1 MIPNNNS
8 QWRDLFSGRNGAIS
22 FALSFGVI
30 IHAVN
35 ILMATT
41 ILPSVVNDIGGISLY
56 AWNTTLFVAA
66 SIIGSVLSARLL
78 SSLGARSAY
87 LIATLLFFI
96 GSLLCA
102 IAPVMETMLIGRF
115 VQGLGGGIL
124 FALAYAMV
132 NIVYDQ
138 ALWPRAMA
146 LISGMWGVAT
156 LIGPAVG
163 GIFAQLDAWRY
174 AFGIMLPVMIFY
186 GIYLWF
192 ILPKNKET
200 SRKNTKKPLPYLQL
214 IILTIAVLLISSGS
228 LSSSLTINLLSI
240 VAVFALIAVLIFFE
254 KRLPVRLL
262 PANTFKGFSLHALLY
277 ITISLLAIGMTCE
290 VFVPYYLQSL
300 HGQTPL
306 ASGYMSA
313 LMALGWTVAEVM
325 SASWQ
330 GAKMRFSIFS
340 GPIIV
345 FVGLLVLAWAIPNPM
360 LQTDNAMM
368 LTIILFGLFFI
379 GYGIGFGWPHLL
391 TRILQA
397 AAEEDKDIAGAS
409 ITTVQLFATA
419 LGSAF
424 AGMIVNLN
432 GFNSGTAEG
441 LSSSASALFLF
452 LALAPLVAIYTAWK
466 ITRRSY

>member
-1 MIPNNNS
+1 MHPNNNS

-22 FALSFGVI
+22 FALSFGVV
-30 IHAVN
+30 IHAIN

-41 ILPSVVNDIGGISLY
+41 ILPSVVTDIGGMGLY

-78 SSLGARSAY
+78 NLLGAKGAY
-87 LIATLLFFI
+87 LASTVLFFI

-102 IAPVMETMLIGRF
+102 VAPKMEVMLIGRF
-115 VQGLGGGIL
+115 VQGLGGGLL
-124 FALAYAMV
+124 FALSYAMV

-156 LIGPAVG
+156 LIGPAIG

-174 AFGIMLPVMIFY
+174 AFGIMLPIMLFY

-192 ILPKNKET
+192 ILPKNDNDAPKST
-200 SRKNTKKPLPYLQL
+200 SQSLPYLQL
-214 IILTIAVLLISSGS
+214 IILTVAVLLISSGS

-240 VAVFALIAVLIFFE
+240 VVVFGLIGVLIFCE
-254 KRLPVRLL
+254 KRLAVRLL
-262 PANTFKGFSLHALLY
+262 PTNTFKGLSLHALLY
-277 ITISLLAIGMTCE
+277 LTISLLAIGMTCE
-290 VFVPYYLQSL
+290 IFVPYYLQSL
-300 HGQTPL
+300 HMQTPL

-313 LMALGWTVAEVM
+313 LMALGWTVAEVI

-330 GAKMRFSIFS
+330 GAKMRFSILS

-345 FVGLLVLAWAIPNPM
+345 FIGLLVLAFVIPNPL
-360 LQTDNAMM
+360 LQSENAVS
-368 LTIILFGLFFI
+368 LFIILFALFLV

-397 AAEEDKDIAGAS
+397 ASTQDKDIAGAS

-432 GFNSGTAEG
+432 GFNSDTPEG

-452 LALAPLVAIYTAWK
+452 LALAPLMAIYTAWR
-466 ITRRSY
+466 ITRCSY

>member
-22 FALSFGVI
+22 FALSFGVV
-30 IHAVN
+30 IHAIN

-41 ILPSVVNDIGGISLY
+41 ILPSVVTDIGGMGLY

-78 SSLGARSAY
+78 SLLGAKGAY
-87 LIATLLFFI
+87 LVATVLFFI
-96 GSLLCA
+96 GSLLCT
-102 IAPVMETMLIGRF
+102 IAPKMEVMLVGRF
-115 VQGLGGGIL
+115 VQGLGGGLL
-124 FALAYAMV
+124 FALSYAMV

-156 LIGPAVG
+156 LIGPAIG

-174 AFGIMLPVMIFY
+174 AFGIMLPVMLFY

-192 ILPKNKET
+192 ILPKNENSAQKST
-200 SRKNTKKPLPYLQL
+200 SQSLPYLQL
-214 IILTIAVLLISSGS
+214 IILTVAVLLISSGS

-240 VAVFALIAVLIFFE
+240 VVVFGLIGALIFCE
-254 KRLPVRLL
+254 KRLTIRLL
-262 PANTFKGFSLHALLY
+262 PANTFKGLSLHALLY
-277 ITISLLAIGMTCE
+277 LTISLLAIGMTCE
-290 VFVPYYLQSL
+290 IFVPYYLQSL
-300 HGQTPL
+300 HLQTPL

-313 LMALGWTVAEVM
+313 LMALGWTVAEVI

-330 GAKMRFSIFS
+330 GAKMRFSILS

-345 FVGLLVLAWAIPNPM
+345 LVGLVVLAFVIPNPM
-360 LQTDNAMM
+360 LQTDNAFS
-368 LTIILFGLFFI
+368 LIIILVALFLV

-391 TRILQA
+391 TRVLQA
-397 AAEEDKDIAGAS
+397 ASEQDKDIAGAS

-432 GFNSGTAEG
+432 GFNSGTPQG
-441 LSSSASALFLF
+441 LSSSAFALFLF
-452 LALAPLVAIYTAWK
+452 LALAPLMAIYTAWK

>member
-1 MIPNNNS
+1 MIPTNNS

-22 FALSFGVI
+22 FALSFGVV
-30 IHAVN
+30 IHAIN

-41 ILPSVVNDIGGISLY
+41 ILPSVVTDIGGMELY

-78 SSLGARSAY
+78 SLLDAKGAY
-87 LIATLLFFI
+87 LAATVLFFI

-102 IAPVMETMLIGRF
+102 VAPKMEVMLVGRF
-115 VQGLGGGIL
+115 VQGLGGGLL
-124 FALAYAMV
+124 FALSYAMV

-156 LIGPAVG
+156 LIGPAIG

-174 AFGIMLPVMIFY
+174 AFGIMLPVMVLY
-186 GIYLWF
+186 GVYLWF
-192 ILPKNKET
+192 ILPKRENNTPKST
-200 SRKNTKKPLPYLQL
+200 SQNLPYLQL
-214 IILTIAVLLISSGS
+214 IILTVAVLLISSGS

-240 VAVFALIAVLIFFE
+240 VVVFGLIGVLILCE
-254 KRLPVRLL
+254 KRLSVRLL
-262 PANTFKGFSLHALLY
+262 PSNTFKGLSLHALLY
-277 ITISLLAIGMTCE
+277 LTISLLAIGMTCE
-290 VFVPYYLQSL
+290 IFVPYYLQSL
-300 HGQTPL
+300 HMQTPL

-313 LMALGWTVAEVM
+313 LMALGWTVAEVI

-330 GAKMRFSIFS
+330 GAKMRFSILS

-345 FVGLLVLAWAIPNPM
+345 FVGLLALAFVIPNPM
-360 LQTDNAMM
+360 LQSENAVS
-368 LTIILFGLFFI
+368 LSIILFALFLV

-397 AAEEDKDIAGAS
+397 ASEQDKDIAGAS

-432 GFNSGTAEG
+432 GFNSGTPEG

-452 LALAPLVAIYTAWK
+452 LALAPLIAIYTAWK

>member
-1 MIPNNNS
+1 MHPNNNS

-22 FALSFGVI
+22 FALSFGVV
-30 IHAVN
+30 IHAIN

-41 ILPSVVNDIGGISLY
+41 ILPSVVTDIGGMTLY

-78 SSLGARSAY
+78 NLFGARGSYLSSAV
-87 LIATLLFFI
+87 LFFI

-102 IAPVMETMLIGRF
+102 IAPKMEIMLIGRF
-115 VQGLGGGIL
+115 IQGLGGGLL
-124 FALAYAMV
+124 FALSYAMV

-156 LIGPAVG
+156 LIGPAIG

-174 AFGIMLPVMIFY
+174 AFGIMLPIMLFY

-192 ILPKNKET
+192 ILPKNDHNASKST
-200 SRKNTKKPLPYLQL
+200 SQSLPYLQL
-214 IILTIAVLLISSGS
+214 IILTVAVLLISSGS
-228 LSSSLTINLLSI
+228 LSSSLTLNLLSI
-240 VAVFALIAVLIFFE
+240 VAVFGLIGVLIFCE
-254 KRLPVRLL
+254 KRFTVRLL
-262 PANTFKGFSLHALLY
+262 PTNTFKGLSLHALLY
-277 ITISLLAIGMTCE
+277 LTISLLAIGMTCE
-290 VFVPYYLQSL
+290 IFVPYYLQSL
-300 HGQTPL
+300 HMQTPL

-313 LMALGWTVAEVM
+313 LMALGWTVAEII

-330 GAKMRFSIFS
+330 GAKMRFSILS

-345 FVGLLVLAWAIPNPM
+345 FIGLIVLAFVIPNPM
-360 LQTDNAMM
+360 LQSENAIS
-368 LTIILFGLFFI
+368 LFIILFALFLV

-397 AAEEDKDIAGAS
+397 ASTQDKDIAGAS

-432 GFNSGTAEG
+432 GFNSGTPEG

-452 LALAPLVAIYTAWK
+452 LALAPLMAIYTAWK
-466 ITRRSY
+466 ITRSSY

>member
-163 GIFAQLDAWRY
+163 GIFAQLNAWRY

>member
-240 VAVFALIAVLIFFE
+240 VAVLALIAVLIFFE
-254 KRLPVRLL
+254 KHLSVRLL

-330 GAKMRFSIFS
+330 GAKMRFSILS

-345 FVGLLVLAWAIPNPM
+345 FIGLLVLAWAIPNPI
-360 LQTDNAMM
+360 LQTDNTMM

-397 AAEEDKDIAGAS
+397 AGEEDKDIAGAS

-432 GFNSGTAEG
+432 GFNSDTAEG

>member
-156 LIGPAVG
+156 LVGPAVG

-200 SRKNTKKPLPYLQL
+200 ARKNTKKPLPYLQL
-214 IILTIAVLLISSGS
+214 IILTITVLLISSGS

-254 KRLPVRLL
+254 KRLSVRLL

>member
-8 QWRDLFSGRNGAIS
+8 QWRDLFAGRNGAIT
-22 FALSFGVI
+22 FALSFGVV

-78 SSLGARSAY
+78 SSLGAKGAY

-96 GSLLCA
+96 GSLLCS

-115 VQGLGGGIL
+115 IQGLGGGIL
-124 FALAYAMV
+124 FALSYAMV

-156 LIGPAVG
+156 LVGPAVG
-163 GIFAQLDAWRY
+163 GVFAQLDAWRY
-174 AFGIMLPVMIFY
+174 AFGIMLPVMLFY
-186 GIYLWF
+186 GVYLWF
-192 ILPKNKET
+192 VLPKNKET
-200 SRKNTKKPLPYLQL
+200 SQKNTGKKLPYLQL

-240 VAVFALIAVLIFFE
+240 VAVFILIAVLIFCE

-262 PANTFKGFSLHALLY
+262 PSNTFKGFSLHALLY

-313 LMALGWTVAEVM
+313 LMALGWTVAEVI

-330 GAKMRFSIFS
+330 GAKMRLSIFS

-345 FVGLLVLAWAIPNPM
+345 FAGLLVLAWAIPNPM
-360 LQTDNAMM
+360 LQTDNAIM
-368 LTIILFGLFFI
+368 LSIILFGLFFV

-432 GFNSGTAEG
+432 GFNSGTAQG

-452 LALAPLVAIYTAWK
+452 LALAPLIAIYTAWK

>member
-1 MIPNNNS
+1 MIPDNNS

-22 FALSFGVI
+22 FALSFGVV
-30 IHAVN
+30 IHAIN

-41 ILPSVVNDIGGISLY
+41 ILPSVVTDIGGMGLY

-78 SSLGARSAY
+78 SLLGAKGAY
-87 LIATLLFFI
+87 LIATVLFFI

-102 IAPVMETMLIGRF
+102 IAPKMEVMLIGRF
-115 VQGLGGGIL
+115 VQGLGGGLL
-124 FALAYAMV
+124 FALSYAMV

-156 LIGPAVG
+156 LIGPAIG

-174 AFGIMLPVMIFY
+174 AFGIMLPIMLFY

-192 ILPKNKET
+192 ILPKNDNEAPK
-200 SRKNTKKPLPYLQL
+200 SSSQSLPYLQL
-214 IILTIAVLLISSGS
+214 IILTAAVLLISSGS
-228 LSSSLTINLLSI
+228 LSSSLIINLLSI
-240 VAVFALIAVLIFFE
+240 VVVFGLIGLLIFCE
-254 KRLPVRLL
+254 KRLSVRLL
-262 PANTFKGFSLHALLY
+262 PSNTFKGLSLHALLY
-277 ITISLLAIGMTCE
+277 LTISLLAIGMTCE
-290 VFVPYYLQSL
+290 IFVPYYLQSL
-300 HGQTPL
+300 HMQTPL

-313 LMALGWTVAEVM
+313 LMALGWTVAEVI

-330 GAKMRFSIFS
+330 GAKMRFSILS

-345 FVGLLVLAWAIPNPM
+345 FSGLLALAFVIPNPL
-360 LQTDNAMM
+360 LQSENAVS
-368 LTIILFGLFFI
+368 LSIILFALFLV

-397 AAEEDKDIAGAS
+397 ASEQDKDIAGAS

-419 LGSAF
+419 LGSAL

-432 GFNSGTAEG
+432 GFNSGTPEG

-452 LALAPLVAIYTAWK
+452 LAFAPLIAIYTAWK
-466 ITRRSY
+466 ITRCSY

>member
-8 QWRDLFSGRNGAIS
+8 QWRDLFSGRNGAIT
-22 FALSFGVI
+22 FALSFGVV

-78 SSLGARSAY
+78 SVLGARGAY

-102 IAPVMETMLIGRF
+102 IAPIMETMLVGRF
-115 VQGLGGGIL
+115 IQGLGGGIL
-124 FALAYAMV
+124 FALSYAMV

-163 GIFAQLDAWRY
+163 GIFAQLNAWRY
-174 AFGIMLPVMIFY
+174 AFGIMLPVMLFY
-186 GIYLWF
+186 AVYLWS
-192 ILPKNKET
+192 ILPKNENSPQKI
-200 SRKNTKKPLPYLQL
+200 KTKSLPYLQL

-240 VAVFALIAVLIFFE
+240 LSVFILIAVLIVCE
-254 KRLPVRLL
+254 KRLPIRLL
-262 PANTFKGFSLHALLY
+262 PENTFKGLSLHALLY

-300 HGQTPL
+300 HHQTPL

-313 LMALGWTVAEVM
+313 LMALGWTVAEVI

-330 GAKMRFSIFS
+330 GAKMRFSLFS

-345 FVGLLVLAWAIPNPM
+345 FAGLLILAWAIPNPT
-360 LQTDNAMM
+360 LQTDN
-368 LTIILFGLFFI
+368 TISLIVILSALFFV

-391 TRILQA
+391 TRVLQA
-397 AAEEDKDIAGAS
+397 ASENDKDIAGAS

-432 GFNSGTAEG
+432 GFNSGTPEG
-441 LSSSASALFLF
+441 LSSSASALFFF
-452 LALAPLVAIYTAWK
+452 LALAPLMAIYTAWK
-466 ITRRSY
+466 ITRCSY

>member
-1 MIPNNNS
+1 MHPNNNS

-22 FALSFGVI
+22 FALSFGVV
-30 IHAVN
+30 IHAIN

-41 ILPSVVNDIGGISLY
+41 ILPSVVTDIGGMGLY

-78 SSLGARSAY
+78 NLLGAKGAY
-87 LIATLLFFI
+87 LASTVLFFI

-102 IAPVMETMLIGRF
+102 VAPKMEVMLIGRF
-115 VQGLGGGIL
+115 VQGLGGGLL
-124 FALAYAMV
+124 FALSYAMV

-156 LIGPAVG
+156 LIGPAIG

-174 AFGIMLPVMIFY
+174 AFGIMLPIMLFY

-192 ILPKNKET
+192 ILPKNDNDAPKST
-200 SRKNTKKPLPYLQL
+200 SQSLPYLQL
-214 IILTIAVLLISSGS
+214 IILTVAVLLISSGS

-240 VAVFALIAVLIFFE
+240 VVVFGLIGVLIFCE
-254 KRLPVRLL
+254 KRLAVRLL
-262 PANTFKGFSLHALLY
+262 PTNTFKGLSLHALLY
-277 ITISLLAIGMTCE
+277 LTISLLAIGMTCE
-290 VFVPYYLQSL
+290 IFVPYYLQSL
-300 HGQTPL
+300 HMQTPL

-313 LMALGWTVAEVM
+313 LMALGWTVAEVI

-330 GAKMRFSIFS
+330 GAKMRFSILS

-345 FVGLLVLAWAIPNPM
+345 FIGLLVLAFVIPNPL
-360 LQTDNAMM
+360 LQSENAVS
-368 LTIILFGLFFI
+368 LFIILFALFLV

-397 AAEEDKDIAGAS
+397 ASTQDKDIAGAS

-432 GFNSGTAEG
+432 GFNSGTPEG

-452 LALAPLVAIYTAWK
+452 LALAPLMAIYTVWK
-466 ITRRSY
+466 ITRCSY

>member
-1 MIPNNNS
+1 MHPNNNS

-22 FALSFGVI
+22 FALSFGVV
-30 IHAVN
+30 IHAIN

-41 ILPSVVNDIGGISLY
+41 ILPSVVTDIGGMGLY

-78 SSLGARSAY
+78 SLLGAKGAY
-87 LIATLLFFI
+87 LAGTVLFFI

-102 IAPVMETMLIGRF
+102 IAPKMEVMLIGRF
-115 VQGLGGGIL
+115 IQGLGGGLL
-124 FALAYAMV
+124 FALSYAMV

-156 LIGPAVG
+156 LIGHAIG

-174 AFGIMLPVMIFY
+174 AFGIMLPIMLFY

-192 ILPKNKET
+192 ILPKNDNDAPKST
-200 SRKNTKKPLPYLQL
+200 SQSLPYLQL
-214 IILTIAVLLISSGS
+214 IILTVAVLLISSGS

-240 VAVFALIAVLIFFE
+240 VAVFGLIGVLIFCE
-254 KRLPVRLL
+254 KRFTVRLL
-262 PANTFKGFSLHALLY
+262 PTNTFKGLSLHALLY

-290 VFVPYYLQSL
+290 IFVPYYLQSL
-300 HGQTPL
+300 HMQTPL

-313 LMALGWTVAEVM
+313 LMALGWTVAEVI

-330 GAKMRFSIFS
+330 GAKMRFSILS
-340 GPIIV
+340 GSIIV
-345 FVGLLVLAWAIPNPM
+345 FIGLVVLAFIIPNPM
-360 LQTDNAMM
+360 LQSENAVS
-368 LTIILFGLFFI
+368 LFIILFALFLV

-397 AAEEDKDIAGAS
+397 ASAQDKDIAGAS

-432 GFNSGTAEG
+432 GFNSGTPEG
-441 LSSSASALFLF
+441 LSASASALFLF
-452 LALAPLVAIYTAWK
+452 LALAPLMAIYTAWK

>member
-1 MIPNNNS
+1 MHPNNNS

-22 FALSFGVI
+22 FALSFGVV
-30 IHAVN
+30 IHAIN

-41 ILPSVVNDIGGISLY
+41 ILPSVVTDIGGMGLY

-78 SSLGARSAY
+78 NLLGAKGAY
-87 LIATLLFFI
+87 LASTVLFFI

-102 IAPVMETMLIGRF
+102 VAPKMEVMLIGRF
-115 VQGLGGGIL
+115 VQGLGGGLL
-124 FALAYAMV
+124 FALSYAMV

-156 LIGPAVG
+156 LIGPAIG

-174 AFGIMLPVMIFY
+174 AFGIMLPIMLFY

-192 ILPKNKET
+192 ILPKNDNDAPKST
-200 SRKNTKKPLPYLQL
+200 SQSLPYLQL
-214 IILTIAVLLISSGS
+214 IILTVAVLLISSGS

-240 VAVFALIAVLIFFE
+240 VVVFGLIGVLIFCE
-254 KRLPVRLL
+254 KRLAVLLL
-262 PANTFKGFSLHALLY
+262 PTNTFKGLSLHALLY
-277 ITISLLAIGMTCE
+277 LTISLLAIGMSCE
-290 VFVPYYLQSL
+290 IFVPYYLQSL
-300 HGQTPL
+300 HMQTPL

-313 LMALGWTVAEVM
+313 LMALGWTVAEVI

-330 GAKMRFSIFS
+330 GAKMRFSILS

-345 FVGLLVLAWAIPNPM
+345 FIGLLVLAFVIPNPL
-360 LQTDNAMM
+360 LQSENVVS
-368 LTIILFGLFFI
+368 LFIILFALFLV

-397 AAEEDKDIAGAS
+397 ASTQDKDIAGAS

-432 GFNSGTAEG
+432 GFNSDTPEG

-452 LALAPLVAIYTAWK
+452 LALAPLMAIYTAWK
-466 ITRRSY
+466 ITRCSY

>member
-8 QWRDLFSGRNGAIS
+8 QWRDLFSGRNGAIT
-22 FALSFGVI
+22 FALSFGVV

-78 SSLGARSAY
+78 SSLGARGAY

-102 IAPVMETMLIGRF
+102 VAPIMETMLIGRF
-115 VQGLGGGIL
+115 IQGLGGGIL
-124 FALAYAMV
+124 FALSYAMV

-156 LIGPAVG
+156 LVGPAVG
-163 GIFAQLDAWRY
+163 GVFAQLDAWRY
-174 AFGIMLPVMIFY
+174 AFGIMLPVMVFY
-186 GIYLWF
+186 GVYLWF
-192 ILPKNKET
+192 ILPKTKDA
-200 SRKNTKKPLPYLQL
+200 SQKNTGTKLPYRQL

-240 VAVFALIAVLIFFE
+240 AAVFILIATLIFCE

-262 PANTFKGFSLHALLY
+262 PSNTFNGLSLHALLY

-313 LMALGWTVAEVM
+313 LMALGWTVAEVI

-345 FVGLLVLAWAIPNPM
+345 FAGLLVLAWAIPNPM
-360 LQTDNAMM
+360 LQTDNAIT
-368 LTIILFGLFFI
+368 LSIILFGLFFV

-432 GFNSGTAEG
+432 GFNSGTPEG

-466 ITRRSY
+466 VTRRSY

>member
-1 MIPNNNS
+1 MHPNNNS

-22 FALSFGVI
+22 FALSFGVV
-30 IHAVN
+30 IHAIN

-41 ILPSVVNDIGGISLY
+41 ILPSVVTDIGGMGLY

-78 SSLGARSAY
+78 NLLGAKGAY
-87 LIATLLFFI
+87 LASTVLFFI

-102 IAPVMETMLIGRF
+102 VAPKMEVMLIGRF
-115 VQGLGGGIL
+115 VQGLGGGLL
-124 FALAYAMV
+124 FALSYAMV

-156 LIGPAVG
+156 LIGPAIG

-174 AFGIMLPVMIFY
+174 AFGIMLPIMLFY

-192 ILPKNKET
+192 ILPKNDNGAPKST
-200 SRKNTKKPLPYLQL
+200 SQSLPYLQL
-214 IILTIAVLLISSGS
+214 IILTVAVLLISSGS

-240 VAVFALIAVLIFFE
+240 VVVFGLIGVLIFCE
-254 KRLPVRLL
+254 KRLAVRLL
-262 PANTFKGFSLHALLY
+262 PTNTFKGLSLHALLY
-277 ITISLLAIGMTCE
+277 LTISLLAIGMTCE
-290 VFVPYYLQSL
+290 IFVPYYLQSL
-300 HGQTPL
+300 HMQTPL

-313 LMALGWTVAEVM
+313 LMALGWTVAEVI

-330 GAKMRFSIFS
+330 GAKMRFSILS

-345 FVGLLVLAWAIPNPM
+345 FIGLLVLAFVIPNPL
-360 LQTDNAMM
+360 LQSENAVS
-368 LTIILFGLFFI
+368 LFIILFALFLV

-397 AAEEDKDIAGAS
+397 ASTQDKDIAGAS

-432 GFNSGTAEG
+432 GFNSGTPEG

-452 LALAPLVAIYTAWK
+452 LALAPLMAIYTAWK
-466 ITRRSY
+466 ITRCSY